1 MAEVF
6 AIVWVRFLWRLLTKM
21 NASPGQNDA
30 EPAVSLNGIRANVS
44 KVHVDG
50 VGRTKESLIMDTLST
65 IFHVKH
71 FEQLV
76 LESQEVKS
84 RLLGMIL
91 LFRKML

>member
-1 MAEVF
+1 
-6 AIVWVRFLWRLLTKM
+6 M
-21 NASPGQNDA
+21 NATPGQNDA

-84 RLLGMIL
+84 RLLGMLIVKFNCYIFL
-91 LFRKML
+91 RFHPCGC